1 MLKYLIVS
9 FYYSLNQHEFSLRE
23 TFAKIMKQFNLN
35 FLSFESIITIT
46 SICYDHVFFLL
57 IPNILH
63 FFFQFVYLSVFI
75 SLSIYLSICLSV
87 CLPACLSVCLS
98 VFLSIYLSI
107 YLSKFKLSTISSKVL
122 NVTNRASTFVQ
133 DINNINQ
140 LSLQGVTITAC
151 CC

>member
-1 MLKYLIVS
+1 MNFRYVKLL
-9 FYYSLNQHEFSLRE
+9 
-23 TFAKIMKQFNLN
+23 AKIMKQFNLN

-98 VFLSIYLSI
+98 FYLSIYLSI
-107 YLSKFKLSTISSKVL
+107 YQSLSCQQSQVKCSTLQTEQVHLYRISTTSTNCHYKV
-122 NVTNRASTFVQ
+122 
-133 DINNINQ
+133 
-140 LSLQGVTITAC
+140 
-151 CC
+151 